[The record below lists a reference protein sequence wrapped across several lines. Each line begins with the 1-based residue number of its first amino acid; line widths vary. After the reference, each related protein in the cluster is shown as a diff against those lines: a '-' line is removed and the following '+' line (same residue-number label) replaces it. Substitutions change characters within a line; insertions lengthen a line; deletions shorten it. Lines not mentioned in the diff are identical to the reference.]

1 MSVVR
6 SVLASIRVGW
16 SREFNWTNPL
26 LGFSMRT
33 VGPFAGVIAASSV
46 YWVATH
52 PTPEQNFFD
61 PSRLAFILIG
71 AALYTHVAAYS
82 WVPTLAIA
90 EGKWTYVF
98 PQVYISPHSSLPYLT
113 GRTIASFASST
124 MSVVVTLVLSYYVLS
139 SIFNTSIPFIV
150 SPMSVA
156 LLLVAMVTNVL
167 AALGLGLLLSAYAL
181 FATKFEWALPT
192 YVAGLLMIFSEA
204 LFPVSSLPV
213 PFSTVGNLLPF
224 TYFMRA
230 SREAMIYG
238 NIYNYLTDLGLAFVG
253 GLILLTLGFLAFRY
267 AENRAR
273 RLGVIDKK
281 TA

>member
-1 MSVVR
+1 MSSLRAMV
-6 SVLASIRVGW
+6 ASIWVGW
-16 SREFNWTNPL
+16 YREFNWTNPL
-26 LGFSMRT
+26 AGFSVKT
-33 VGPFAGVIAASSV
+33 VGPLASVIAASTV
-46 YWVATH
+46 YYVGATNNV
-52 PTPEQNFFD
+52 PPSFD

-71 AALYTHVAAYS
+71 AALYAHVAAYS

-113 GRTIASFASST
+113 GRTLASFVTST
-124 MSVVVTLVLSYYVLS
+124 LTVIVSLVISFYVLS
-139 SIFNTSIPFIV
+139 SIFHTNIPFVVTPLSV
-150 SPMSVA
+150 S
-156 LLLVAMVTNVL
+156 LLFFAMLVNIL

-192 YVAGLLMIFSEA
+192 YVAGLLMVFSEA
-204 LFPVSSLPV
+204 LFPVSFLPWPLSAIANV
-213 PFSTVGNLLPF
+213 LPF
-224 TYFMRA
+224 TEFMRA
-230 SREAMIYG
+230 ARQAMIQGGTVYS
-238 NIYNYLTDLGLAFVG
+238 YFSYLELAVLGGIVVLA
-253 GLILLTLGFLAFRY
+253 LGFLAFRY

>member
-1 MSVVR
+1 MSIIRAVV
-6 SVLASIRVGW
+6 ASIRVGW
-16 SREFNWTNPL
+16 YREFNWTNPF

-33 VGPFAGVIAASSV
+33 VGPLAGVIAASTVYSV
-46 YWVATH
+46 GASAAGKFS
-52 PTPEQNFFD
+52 PGQ
-61 PSRLAFILIG
+61 LAFILLG
-71 AALYTHVAAYS
+71 AALYAHVAAYS

-113 GRTIASFASST
+113 GRTLASFVSST
-124 MSVVVTLVLSYYVLS
+124 MTVIVSIVLSFYVLS
-139 SIFNTSIPFIV
+139 AVFRTNIPFMVTLLSV
-150 SPMSVA
+150 SQ
-156 LLLVAMVTNVL
+156 LLLAMLVNIL

-192 YVAGLLMIFSEA
+192 YVAGLLMVFSEA
-204 LFPVSSLPV
+204 LFPVSLLPRPLSDIANV
-213 PFSTVGNLLPF
+213 LPF
-224 TYFMRA
+224 TEFMRA
-230 SREAMIYG
+230 SRQAMIQGGSVYS
-238 NIYNYLTDLGLAFVG
+238 YFSYLGLSILG
-253 GLILLTLGFLAFRY
+253 GIIVLALGFLAFRY

>member
-1 MSVVR
+1 MSAFR
-6 SVLASIRVGW
+6 SILASIKVGW
-16 SREFNWTNPL
+16 YREFNWTNPV

-33 VGPFAGVIAASSV
+33 IGPFAGVIAASSV
-46 YWVATH
+46 YGVGASFAGT
-52 PTPEQNFFD
+52 FD

-71 AALYTHVAAYS
+71 AALYAHVAAYS

-124 MSVVVTLVLSYYVLS
+124 MSVIVTLIASYFVLS
-139 SIFNTSIPFIV
+139 SVFHTTIPFTVTPLSI
-150 SPMSVA
+150 S
-156 LLLVAMVTNVL
+156 LLFLAMVTNVL

-204 LFPVSSLPV
+204 LFPVSFLPHPV
-213 PFSTVGNLLPF
+213 SDVANVLPF

-230 SREAMIYG
+230 SRQAMIQGG
-238 NIYNYLTDLGLAFVG
+238 NIYAYFTYLGLAVIG
-253 GLILLTLGFLAFRY
+253 GLILLALGYLAFRY

>member
-1 MSVVR
+1 MSAFR
-6 SVLASIRVGW
+6 SILASIKVGW
-16 SREFNWTNPL
+16 YREFNWTNPV

-46 YWVATH
+46 YGVGAGYAGT
-52 PTPEQNFFD
+52 FD

-71 AALYTHVAAYS
+71 AALYAHVAAYS

-124 MSVVVTLVLSYYVLS
+124 MSVIVTLIASYFVLS
-139 SIFNTSIPFIV
+139 SVFHTTIPFTVTPLSI
-150 SPMSVA
+150 S
-156 LLLVAMVTNVL
+156 LLFLAMVTNVL

-204 LFPVSSLPV
+204 LFPVSSLPHPV
-213 PFSTVGNLLPF
+213 SDVANVLPF

-230 SREAMIYG
+230 SRQAMIQGG
-238 NIYNYLTDLGLAFVG
+238 NIYTYLTYLGLAVVG
-253 GLILLTLGFLAFRY
+253 GLILLALGYLAFRY

>member
-1 MSVVR
+1 MSAFR

-16 SREFNWTNPL
+16 YREFNWTNPL

-46 YWVATH
+46 YYVGSVNAGLFQ
-52 PTPEQNFFD
+52 PA
-61 PSRLAFILIG
+61 RLAFILIG

-124 MSVVVTLVLSYYVLS
+124 MSVIVTLVLSYSVLS
-139 SIFNTSIPFIV
+139 AIFHTTIPFIV
-150 SPMSVA
+150 TPVSVG
-156 LLLVAMVTNVL
+156 LLFLGMVMNVF

-204 LFPVSSLPV
+204 LFPTSLLPHPVSDV
-213 PFSTVGNLLPF
+213 ANVLPF

-238 NIYNYLTDLGLAFVG
+238 NLYNYFSYLGYAVTGGMILLGLG
-253 GLILLTLGFLAFRY
+253 YLAFRY

>member
-16 SREFNWTNPL
+16 YREFNWTNPV

-33 VGPFAGVIAASSV
+33 VGPFAGVIAACSV
-46 YWVATH
+46 YYVGSSAA
-52 PTPEQNFFD
+52 QLFD

-71 AALYTHVAAYS
+71 AALYAHVAAYS

-124 MSVVVTLVLSYYVLS
+124 MSVIVTLVLSYYVLS
-139 SIFNTSIPFIV
+139 SVFHTTIPFTV
-150 SPMSVA
+150 TPLSVG
-156 LLLVAMVTNVL
+156 LLFLAMVTNVL

-204 LFPVSSLPV
+204 LFPVSFLPHPV
-213 PFSTVGNLLPF
+213 SDVANVLPF

-230 SREAMIYG
+230 SRQAMIQGG
-238 NIYNYLTDLGLAFVG
+238 NIYTYFTYLGLAVVG
-253 GLILLTLGFLAFRY
+253 GLILLALGFLAFRY

>member
-1 MSVVR
+1 MSILRSVVA
-6 SVLASIRVGW
+6 SVRVGW
-16 SREFNWTNPL
+16 YREFNWTNPF

-33 VGPFAGVIAASSV
+33 VGPLAGVIAASSV
-46 YWVATH
+46 YYVGASGAGKF
-52 PTPEQNFFD
+52 N
-61 PSRLAFILIG
+61 PSQLAFILIG
-71 AALYTHVAAYS
+71 AALYAHVAAYS

-113 GRTIASFASST
+113 GRTLASFASST
-124 MSVVVTLVLSYYVLS
+124 LTVIVSLVLSFYVLS
-139 SIFNTSIPFIV
+139 SIFHTSIPFVVTPLSV
-150 SPMSVA
+150 S
-156 LLLVAMVTNVL
+156 LLFLAMLVNIF

-192 YVAGLLMIFSEA
+192 YVAGLLMVFSEA
-204 LFPVSSLPV
+204 LFPVSFLPHPV
-213 PFSTVGNLLPF
+213 SDVANVLPF
-224 TYFMRA
+224 TEFMRA
-230 SREAMIYG
+230 SRQAMIQGGDVYS
-238 NIYNYLTDLGLAFVG
+238 YFSYLGLAVLG
-253 GLILLTLGFLAFRY
+253 GIILLALGFLAFRY

>member
-6 SVLASIRVGW
+6 SILASIQVGW
-16 SREFNWTNPL
+16 YREFNWTNPL

-46 YWVATH
+46 YGVGAGFAGT
-52 PTPEQNFFD
+52 FD

-124 MSVVVTLVLSYYVLS
+124 MSVIVTLIASYFVLS
-139 SIFNTSIPFIV
+139 SVFHTTIPFVVTPLSI
-150 SPMSVA
+150 S
-156 LLLVAMVTNVL
+156 LLLLAMVTNVL

-204 LFPVSSLPV
+204 LFPVSFLPHPV
-213 PFSTVGNLLPF
+213 SDVANVLPF

-230 SREAMIYG
+230 SRQAMIQG
-238 NIYNYLTDLGLAFVG
+238 GDIYTYFTYLGLAVVG
-253 GLILLTLGFLAFRY
+253 GLILLALGYLAFRY

>member
-1 MSVVR
+1 MSLVR
-6 SVLASIRVGW
+6 SVIASIQVGW
-16 SREFNWTNPL
+16 YREFNWTNPL

-33 VGPFAGVIAASSV
+33 IGPFAGVIAASSV
-46 YWVATH
+46 YGVGSGFAHT
-52 PTPEQNFFD
+52 FD

-71 AALYTHVAAYS
+71 AALYAHVAAYS

-124 MSVVVTLVLSYYVLS
+124 MSVIVTLIASYFVLS
-139 SIFNTSIPFIV
+139 SVFHTTIPFVVTPLSI
-150 SPMSVA
+150 S
-156 LLLVAMVTNVL
+156 LLFLAMVTNVL

-204 LFPVSSLPV
+204 LFPVSFLPHPV
-213 PFSTVGNLLPF
+213 SDVANVLPF

-230 SREAMIYG
+230 SRQAMIQG
-238 NIYNYLTDLGLAFVG
+238 GDIYTYFTYLGLAVVG
-253 GLILLTLGFLAFRY
+253 GLILLALGYLAFRY

>member
-1 MSVVR
+1 MSLKAIV
-6 SVLASIRVGW
+6 ASIRVGW
-16 SREFNWTNPL
+16 YREFNWTNPIA
-26 LGFSMRT
+26 GFSLRT
-33 VGPFAGVIAASSV
+33 VGPLAGVIAASTV
-46 YWVATH
+46 YYVAAIH
-52 PTPEQNFFD
+52 NVPPSFD
-61 PSRLAFILIG
+61 PKRLAYILIG

-113 GRTIASFASST
+113 GRTLASFASST
-124 MSVVVTLVLSYYVLS
+124 LTVIVSLVLSFYVLS
-139 SIFNTSIPFIV
+139 SIFHTSIPFIV
-150 SPMSVA
+150 TPLSVG
-156 LLLVAMVTNVL
+156 LLFLAMVVNVF

-192 YVAGLLMIFSEA
+192 YVAGLLMIFSEP
-204 LFPVSSLPV
+204 LFPVSVLPRPV
-213 PFSTVGNLLPF
+213 SDVANVLPF
-224 TYFMRA
+224 TEFMRA
-230 SREAMIYG
+230 SRYAMIYG
-238 NIYNYLTDLGLAFVG
+238 DMTSYFLYLGLSMIG
-253 GLILLTLGFLAFRY
+253 GVIFLGLGFLAFRY

>member
-1 MSVVR
+1 MSVIRAV
-6 SVLASIRVGW
+6 VASIRVGW
-16 SREFNWTNPL
+16 YREFNWTNPF

-33 VGPFAGVIAASSV
+33 VGPLASVLAASSV
-46 YWVATH
+46 YYVGASAASRF
-52 PTPEQNFFD
+52 N
-61 PSRLAFILIG
+61 PSQLAFILIG
-71 AALYTHVAAYS
+71 AALYAHVAAYS

-113 GRTIASFASST
+113 GRTLASFVTST
-124 MSVVVTLVLSYYVLS
+124 MTVLVSLVLSFYVLS
-139 SIFNTSIPFIV
+139 SVFHTNIPFMV
-150 SPMSVA
+150 NPLSVC
-156 LLLVAMVTNVL
+156 LLFLAMLVNIF

-192 YVAGLLMIFSEA
+192 YVAGLLMVFSEA
-204 LFPVSSLPV
+204 LFPVSFLPWPLSAIANV
-213 PFSTVGNLLPF
+213 LPF
-224 TYFMRA
+224 TEFMRA
-230 SREAMIYG
+230 SRQAMIQGGTVYA
-238 NIYNYLTDLGLAFVG
+238 YFSYLGLALLG
-253 GLILLTLGFLAFRY
+253 GIVVLAMGFLAFRY